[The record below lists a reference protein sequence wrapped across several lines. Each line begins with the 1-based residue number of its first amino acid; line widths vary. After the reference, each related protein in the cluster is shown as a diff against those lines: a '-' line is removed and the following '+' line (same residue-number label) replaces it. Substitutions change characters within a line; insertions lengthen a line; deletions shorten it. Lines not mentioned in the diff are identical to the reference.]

1 MKKVF
6 LVFMILPL
14 CLMLFINTAYRHHH
28 ITPDGN
34 RVSHAHPF
42 GNSGNSSGQGQQQGH
57 QHSDM
62 EILTLSL
69 LSDSTAIVA
78 LDLICPEVY
87 LHNASGIGTFKAQD
101 DLFRNAASHTLL
113 RAPPSASLV

>member
-1 MKKVF
+1 
-6 LVFMILPL
+6 MILPL

-42 GNSGNSSGQGQQQGH
+42 NNSGNSSGQGQQQGH

-69 LSDSTAIVA
+69 LSDSAAIVSP
-78 LDLICPEVY
+78 DLMCPEVY

-101 DLFRNAASHTLL
+101 DLFRKVANHKLL
-113 RAPPSASLV
+113 RAPPSGSTV

>member
-1 MKKVF
+1 MKKGV

-28 ITPDGN
+28 ILPDGK

-42 GNSGNSSGQGQQQGH
+42 SSPGTGQDQQQGH
-57 QHSDM
+57 QHSET

-69 LSDSTAIVA
+69 LSDSAAIVS
-78 LDLICPEVY
+78 LDLNCPEVY
-87 LHNASGIGTFKAQD
+87 LHNASGIGTFKSQS
-101 DLFRNAASHTLL
+101 DLFRKVANHKLL
-113 RAPPSASLV
+113 RAPPSGSLV

>member
-1 MKKVF
+1 MKKGV

-28 ITPDGN
+28 ILPDGK

-42 GNSGNSSGQGQQQGH
+42 SSPGNNSGQGQQQGH

-62 EILTLSL
+62 ETLTLSL
-69 LSDSTAIVA
+69 LSDPAAIVST
-78 LDLICPEVY
+78 DLNCPEIY
-87 LHNASGIGTFKAQD
+87 LHNAAGIGVFKAQS
-101 DLFRNAASHTLL
+101 DLFRKLANHKLL
-113 RAPPSASLV
+113 RAPPSGSLV